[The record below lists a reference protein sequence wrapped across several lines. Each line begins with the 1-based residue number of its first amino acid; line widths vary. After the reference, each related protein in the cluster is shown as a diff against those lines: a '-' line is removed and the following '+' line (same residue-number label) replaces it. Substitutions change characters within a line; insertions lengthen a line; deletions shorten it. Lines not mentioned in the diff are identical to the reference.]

1 MSMKRDVAEY
11 KKHMEREGKL
21 EQIRLG
27 KLDIMVIKAL
37 GRTGFRL
44 VEQYIRT
51 IDASNK
57 VTNAVSDYTKKQHLE
72 DYENQLEMLKA
83 IYDEMQKP
91 KVMIP
96 MDDDKGD

>member
-11 KKHMEREGKL
+11 KKHMEKEEKL

-27 KLDIMVIKAL
+27 TLDIMVIKAL

-72 DYENQLEMLKA
+72 DYENQLEILKA